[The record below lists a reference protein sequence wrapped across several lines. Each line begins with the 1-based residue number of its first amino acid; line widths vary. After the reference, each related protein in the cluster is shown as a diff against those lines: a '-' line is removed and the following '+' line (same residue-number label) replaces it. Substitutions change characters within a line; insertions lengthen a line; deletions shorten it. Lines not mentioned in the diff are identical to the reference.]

1 MTLSEKCEH
10 LMNVVVESRKRFGK
24 MCIDYDRKT
33 SLMENKLLNL
43 QLETMT
49 NYRFKSKITLPDI
62 NVEEAVK
69 NDDQFKQ
76 EILDAQKKMDKLQN
90 HIKNTH
96 NVILQLKSDDVSK
109 KLLKPLTVEAML
121 AAAKSKSNS

>member
-1 MTLSEKCEH
+1 MTLPEKCEH

-76 EILDAQKKMDKLQN
+76 EILDAQKKLDKLQN
-90 HIKNTH
+90 NIKNMH